1 MLGVL
6 SSCKKSYATVK
17 KDGFK
22 MSLMGHGNFL
32 IILTNSLS
40 DIPSKFRSCF
50 YVFRTMFLPVNF
62 LHPTEILIQCPFRQ
76 AWILFFGSWCF
87 CIISKRSYVL
97 NNFRNYFHAKSF
109 QKPFT
114 ILFNNFLLCLLRRL
128 PYFLIM
134 SFS

>member
-50 YVFRTMFLPVNF
+50 YVFRTMFLTVNF

-87 CIISKRSYVL
+87 CII
-97 NNFRNYFHAKSF
+97 
-109 QKPFT
+109 
-114 ILFNNFLLCLLRRL
+114 
-128 PYFLIM
+128 
-134 SFS
+134 